1 MRDKGPRR
9 VRRRR
14 SGERLVSSSA
24 FFRASAF
31 FRIQVFWLLLLTV
44 IDACESQS
52 GPPIPAAAERFRLSW
67 LATHW
72 LERQFTVY
80 ASLCDAAVLTPPR
93 PAASQPPRPA
103 ATTCTA
109 CPSLLVQRQ
118 QGTTGSSHNGPPAI
132 GAAAVTGI
140 GRGAASAAAT
150 DEPAGHAAAA
160 AAASGNSI
168 ALPTIPT
175 AVCRLGSPRHC
186 YSGDYHPHSSASTT
200 CLQAAQRWT
209 QRASK
214 PCHGCTGSARRAAC
228 CATSF
233 SSSEGSVRPGDRC
246 ATGIAATVTGQAWG
260 HAVTLAGDQRTVT
273 ASRPC
278 RVGLSP
284 ARQPECPAR
293 APSTHQVG
301 ARATP
306 PSCTA

>member
-1 MRDKGPRR
+1 MH
-9 VRRRR
+9 VNL
-14 SGERLVSSSA
+14 S
-24 FFRASAF
+24 
-31 FRIQVFWLLLLTV
+31 QV
-44 IDACESQS
+44 
-52 GPPIPAAAERFRLSW
+52 
-67 LATHW
+67 
-72 LERQFTVY
+72 RQFLLRLNDFACRGWPRTGWNG
-80 ASLCDAAVLTPPR
+80 SLQFMPR
-93 PAASQPPRPA
+93 CALCCCADTATAGRQPPRPPA
-103 ATTCTA
+103 LP